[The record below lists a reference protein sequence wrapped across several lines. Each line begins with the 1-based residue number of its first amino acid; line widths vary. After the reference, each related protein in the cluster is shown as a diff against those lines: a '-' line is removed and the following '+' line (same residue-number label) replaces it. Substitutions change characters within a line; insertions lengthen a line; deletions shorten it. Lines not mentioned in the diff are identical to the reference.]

1 VSVPPLEGASA
12 IVTGGASGL
21 GAAVA
26 RRLHLAGAAVVIA
39 DLPGERGPALAAE
52 LGGRGRFV
60 AADVRDPEALGGA
73 VEAAAAMAP
82 LRVAVACAGVA
93 PAGRVLGRGGPL
105 PLGDFAAVVEVNLI
119 GTFNLLRLA
128 AAAMAGTDPR
138 ADGERGVIVMTAS
151 VAATE
156 GQVGQAAY
164 AASKAGIAGLTLPAA
179 RDLASRRIRVVTI
192 SPGAMDTPMVA
203 GFPPEVTASLAA
215 QVPNP
220 PRLGRPEEFAALVEH
235 VVENGYLN
243 GAVLRLDGGLRMG
256 PR

>member
-1 VSVPPLEGASA
+1 VTVPSLEGASA
-12 IVTGGASGL
+12 VVTGGASGL
-21 GAAVA
+21 GAAAA
-26 RRLHLAGAAVVIA
+26 RRLHEAGAAVVIA
-39 DLPGERGPALAAE
+39 DLPGGRGPALAAE
-52 LGGRGRFV
+52 LGGRARFV
-60 AADVRDPEALGGA
+60 AADVRDERALAGA
-73 VEAAAAMAP
+73 VETAAAMAP

-93 PAGRVLGRGGPL
+93 PAGRVLGRDGPL
-105 PLGDFAAVVEVNLI
+105 PLGDFAAVVEVNLV

-128 AAAMAGTDPR
+128 AAAMAGTEPR

-151 VAATE
+151 AAASE

-164 AASKAGIAGLTLPAA
+164 AASKAGVAGLTLTAA

-203 GFPPEVTASLAA
+203 AFPPEVVASLVA
-215 QVPNP
+215 QVPSP
-220 PRLGRPEEFAALVEH
+220 PRLGRPEEFAALVAH